1 MKRSVKLISTLL
13 IGVSVVMT
21 GCGANS
27 ASKDDTASNT
37 ASGSDTSPKIKL
49 TLADSWTTTS
59 TQAVDVVHRQLIDQY
74 KKDHPNVEISEDILD
89 NASLKTKIKTLAA
102 GNNMPDVFMMLG
114 SDAKMFLDNQRI
126 QPIDDLLAQDPAWKN
141 GFIPDA
147 FNDFIVDGK
156 MTGAPM
162 QMTSTSIVY
171 YNQEIFKKAGFDKF
185 PATWDE
191 FITALKKIKEMGIT
205 PISMGNKDQWVA
217 GSCLLSSLGDR
228 FTGTDWFNSIR
239 DKKGAK
245 FTDKP
250 FVDALAAIQELT
262 KLGVFNSDI
271 NSLDNSQQR
280 TAFYNGK
287 AAMFL
292 EGGWAVSSIATDAP
306 KEILN
311 NTHLALLPGVTGAPG
326 KANATAGGSG
336 WAIALNKNLE
346 GEKLKAAVELT
357 KLLTGETAANM
368 TAERGDVSGSVAKN
382 YDKSKSTPLFV
393 EYLKLLE
400 NSKMTPVYD
409 IQLSPDIIQVM
420 NKGLQEL
427 LIPKTPQT
435 PEKLAKEIQDAYSNS

>member
-1 MKRSVKLISTLL
+1 
-13 IGVSVVMT
+13 
-21 GCGANS
+21 
-27 ASKDDTASNT
+27 
-37 ASGSDTSPKIKL
+37 
-49 TLADSWTTTS
+49 
-59 TQAVDVVHRQLIDQY
+59 
-74 KKDHPNVEISEDILD
+74 
-89 NASLKTKIKTLAA
+89 
-102 GNNMPDVFMMLG
+102 
-114 SDAKMFLDNQRI
+114 
-126 QPIDDLLAQDPAWKN
+126 
-141 GFIPDA
+141 
-147 FNDFIVDGK
+147 
-156 MTGAPM
+156 M